1 MKPAA
6 DTAGALDS
14 RSGIHTPS
22 GLALTLGAWSVAVLF
37 LLLPLASLFTEAL
50 RHGLGAVL
58 ATFADDDARAA
69 IRLTALVALI
79 VVPINSVC
87 GVFAAYALTRF
98 DFPGRAAL
106 LVLIELPLSVSP
118 VVAGL
123 VWVLLFGAHGWAGPW
138 LASHG
143 IRIVFALPGIL
154 LATLFV
160 TFPFVTRTVMPVME
174 AQGREQEE
182 AGTMLGA
189 GFIPLFLRVT
199 LPGIRLALLSGVLL
213 CTARALGEFGAVSV
227 VSGHIP
233 GLTETIPLRIET
245 LYNDYE
251 TAAAFSLAALLAI
264 VSGLTVGLRGVLEW
278 RRGRAA
284 TSH

>member
-1 MKPAA
+1 MK
-6 DTAGALDS
+6 THNEGALDS
-14 RSGIHTPS
+14 RSGIQTPS
-22 GLALTLGAWSVAVLF
+22 GLVLTLAAWSVAVLF

-50 RHGLGAVL
+50 RHGLGATL
-58 ATFADDDARAA
+58 ATFADDDVRAA
-69 IRLTALVALI
+69 IRLTALVAVI
-79 VVPINSVC
+79 VVPINTVC

-98 DFPGRAAL
+98 DFPGRALL

-123 VWVLLFGAHGWAGPW
+123 VWVLLFGAHGWAGAW

-189 GFIPLFLRVT
+189 SFIPLFLRVT
-199 LPGIRLALLSGVLL
+199 LPGIRVALVSGVLL

-233 GLTETIPLRIET
+233 GLTETVPLRIET
-245 LYNDYE
+245 LYNGYE
-251 TAAAFSLAALLAI
+251 TVAAFSLAALLAI

-284 TSH
+284 API

>member
-1 MKPAA
+1 M
-6 DTAGALDS
+6 
-14 RSGIHTPS
+14 HTPS